1 MKKISME
8 LQEKPEEE
16 EVMKHH
22 RGMKALPFIIGNEAF
37 EKLGAIGTQSNLAV
51 YLITVFNMKK
61 ITVALLLNI
70 FQGTANVAPLFGA
83 LLSDSYLGRFKTL
96 AFTSISSLL
105 GMIVLTLTAA
115 IPELHPPKCES
126 NNLCAGAT
134 NWQLVFLL
142 SGFGFII
149 IGAAGIRPCSLA
161 FGADQFNQNTEYGKK
176 AVHTLFNW
184 YYFTTTIA
192 VMISATFIV
201 YIQSNISWAIG
212 MAVPASLVLLSC
224 VLFFCGSKIYVKVPP
239 EGSPLTSLIQVLV
252 AAHKKRGLVLPQSP
266 SVSLFNYISPASS
279 NSILHYTHQ
288 FSWLG
293 KSAIITSE
301 DEINPDGSAA
311 NRWRLCSIQQ
321 VEEAKCVLRVIPIW
335 ASGILFSVA
344 MSPQHTYVPF
354 QALQSDRTLGHNN
367 FQTPAG
373 SFVVFTMLSLTLWI
387 PIYDRI
393 LIPSLKK
400 LGFHNGITLL
410 QRMGIGI
417 FLSIL
422 TMIISGLVEAKRRH
436 IALTNMP
443 LGTAEKGPGVI
454 SAMSAFWLVPQLAL
468 TGLSE
473 AFNVIGQIEFYYKEF
488 PENMRSIGGS
498 FLSLGFAGSNYL
510 SGFLIATVHHVTHR
524 SKGGNWL
531 PEDLNKGKL
540 DLFYYMI
547 AALGVVNLA
556 YFLGV
561 AKWYRYRGTN
571 VVRHLSE
578 VSMEEGNI

>member
-1 MKKISME
+1 ME
-8 LQEKPEEE
+8 VAELEKTTSSHEE
-16 EVMKHH
+16 HINH
-22 RGMKALPFIIGNEAF
+22 RGIKALPFIIGNEAF
-37 EKLGAIGTQSNLAV
+37 EKLGSIGTQSNLTV

-70 FQGTANVAPLFGA
+70 FQGTANVAPFLGA
-83 LLSDSYLGRFKTL
+83 LLSDSYFGRYKTL
-96 AFTSISSLL
+96 SFTSISSLL

-115 IPELHPPKCES
+115 IPELHPPKCELKSS
-126 NNLCAGAT
+126 NSCIGAT
-134 NWQLVFLL
+134 NWQLAFLL
-142 SGFGFII
+142 SAFGFITV
-149 IGAAGIRPCSLA
+149 GAAGIRPCSLA
-161 FGADQFNQNTEYGKK
+161 FGADQFNSNTQSGKK
-176 AVHTLFNW
+176 AIHTLFNW

-212 MAVPASLVLLSC
+212 MAIPASLVFFSC
-224 VLFFCGSKIYVKVPP
+224 LLFFCGSKIYVKVPP
-239 EGSPLTSLIQVLV
+239 EGSPLTSLVQVLV
-252 AAHKKRGLVLPQSP
+252 AANKKRALLLPQNP
-266 SVSLFNYISPASS
+266 SLSLFNYIPPGST
-279 NSILHYTHQ
+279 NSTLHYTHQ

-301 DEINPDGSAA
+301 DDINPDGSAA
-311 NRWRLCSIQQ
+311 NKWKLCSIQQ

-335 ASGILFSVA
+335 ASGIIFSVA

-354 QALQSDRTLGHNN
+354 QALQSDRRLGNGNN
-367 FQTPAG
+367 SFQIPAA

-393 LIPSLKK
+393 LIPTLKK
-400 LGFHNGITLL
+400 LGYHNGITLL

-417 FLSIL
+417 LLSII
-422 TMIISGLVEAKRRH
+422 TMIISGLIEEKRRH
-436 IALTNMP
+436 IALTKLT
-443 LGTAEKGPGVI
+443 LGSAEKGGDI

-498 FLSLGFAGSNYL
+498 FLSLGIAGSNYL
-510 SGFLIATVHHVTHR
+510 SGFLIATVHHMTLR

-540 DLFYYMI
+540 DWFYYMI
-547 AALGVVNLA
+547 AGLGLVNFA
-556 YFLGV
+556 YFLAF
-561 AKWYRYRGTN
+561 AKWYKYRGSN
-571 VVRHLSE
+571 
-578 VSMEEGNI
+578 